1 MRSYL
6 AKRLFLVLPTILGV
20 LTLVFLLRFL
30 SPGDPA
36 RLMLGERATP
46 SAVQALRAEWG
57 LDQSRLRQYARY
69 MDKVAHLDF
78 GRSYKSGDPVI
89 KEILTRF
96 PATVE
101 LSVYSIILSS
111 ALGVLAGIIAATRR
125 NTFADYLAMTGSLVG
140 VSMPIFWLGL
150 VLIIVFSVDLNW
162 FPTSGRV
169 DARLLLDPIT
179 GIYTLDGLVYGLR
192 DHDWSLLKSACQ
204 HLVLPAVALATVPL
218 AVIARVTRSAM
229 LEIMGQDYI
238 RTARAKGLPERAV
251 VWRHALKNA
260 MLPIVTIIGIEFGY
274 NLAGAVLTESI
285 FAWPGIG
292 NWLYTAVLSRDYLA
306 IQGGVAFVSVAF
318 ILINLLVDLV
328 YAYVN
333 PKVRF

>member
-1 MRSYL
+1 MGRYIARRCL
-6 AKRLFLVLPTILGV
+6 LVVPTILGV
-20 LTLVFLLRFL
+20 LTLVFFLRFL

-46 SAVQALRAEWG
+46 EAVKVLRAEWG
-57 LDQSRLRQYARY
+57 LDKPKLDQYTRY
-69 MDKVAHLDF
+69 MGKVFHLDL
-78 GRSYKSGDPVI
+78 GNSYKTGDPVI

-101 LSVYSIILSS
+101 LSIYSILLSS
-111 ALGVLAGIIAATRR
+111 IFGVLAGIVAATKR
-125 NTFADYLAMTGSLVG
+125 NTIADYLAMTGSLVG
-140 VSMPIFWLGL
+140 VSIPIFWLGL
-150 VLIIVFSVDLNW
+150 MLIIVFSVGLNL
-162 FPTSGRV
+162 FPTGGRL
-169 DARLLLDPIT
+169 DARMLMEPIT
-179 GIYTLDGLVYGLR
+179 GLYTLDGILYGFKE
-192 DHDWSLLKSACQ
+192 HDWSYFFSAL
-204 HLVLPAVALATVPL
+204 HHIVLPAVALATVPL

-238 RTARAKGLPERAV
+238 RTARAKGLSERLV

-260 MLPIVTIIGIEFGY
+260 LLPIITIIGIEFGY

-292 NWLYTAVLSRDYLA
+292 NFLYNAVLSRDYLA

-318 ILINLLVDLV
+318 ILINLLVDV
-328 YAYVN
+328 MYAYVN
-333 PKVRF
+333 PRIRY